1 MAIVAA
7 PRQLTDEEF
16 EQEALDSL
24 EQTWRRPPGLAGWLR
39 SVNHRSIGKRYI
51 ATGLF
56 FFVLAGIAA
65 LLMRIQLMYPE
76 NRFLDYELYNQLFTM
91 HGTTMMFLFAVP
103 IMEGVGIYFVP
114 LMLGTRD
121 MAFPRLNA
129 FGYYTFLLAG
139 LVLWGSLLFG
149 SAPDGGWFAYVP
161 LTGPEFSPGKGIDFY
176 LTLITFL
183 EVAALVAAVELIV
196 TVFKQRAPGMTMNRV
211 PLFVWAILV
220 MAFMLVFAMPPLM
233 VASVELMLDRT
244 IATDFFNPA
253 AGGHPLL
260 WQHLF
265 WFFGHPEV
273 YIILVPALGIVSTVV
288 STFSR
293 RPIIGYIPLVLSFV
307 AIGFLSFGLWVHHM
321 FAAGLPSLSLSFFTV
336 ASMMIAIPSGVQI
349 FATLATMAA
358 GRVRFPTAMLFVV
371 GFVVIFVMGGITG
384 VMVAMVPFDLQVHD
398 TYFVVAHFHYVL
410 IGGAVMPL
418 FAGIYYWFPKIT
430 GRLLDEGMGR
440 WQFWLL
446 FTGFN
451 VTFLPMHITGF
462 LGMPRRVYTYLDGL
476 GWNELNLL
484 STIGA
489 FIVAFGLVLF
499 AVNVIKS
506 LRDGEE
512 AGPNPWNAGTL
523 EWATSSP
530 PAPYNFR
537 KIPLVRSRE
546 PLWDE
551 APTGV
556 EGEAEM
562 EPLVEEGP
570 LALST
575 ERRETL
581 GTSILDAR
589 PEQRIVL
596 PGPTWLPLL
605 TALVVGFT
613 FIGVMIDLILVPI
626 GAFLVFV
633 AIVAWHWPT
642 GRQWDMDYAK
652 AGPPGSLPTS
662 TVVTAFGGKPPFANG
677 MWFLILIETVVFGA
691 LISTYFYL
699 RAGSAEWPL
708 GGISEPELLLPTIN
722 TVILLLSSV
731 PIHFAD
737 QGIREGNQ
745 RRLRVGI
752 TLSFVMGALFLAL
765 KYVEYS
771 NLDYTWATNAYA
783 SIKWTIVGFHSAHV
797 IALLLK
803 TVVVGVLAFQGYF
816 NAERNAG
823 VQVNG
828 VYWHF
833 VVAIWIPL
841 YATLYLAPY
850 VF

>member
-1 MAIVAA
+1 MAITAT
-7 PRQLTDEEF
+7 PQELSDEYP
-16 EQEALDSL
+16 QEELNTL
-24 EQTWRRPPGLAGWLR
+24 EQTWRRPAGIVGWLTA
-39 SVNHRSIGKRYI
+39 VNHRSIGKRYI
-51 ATGLF
+51 ATGLLF
-56 FFVLAGIAA
+56 FLLAGIAA
-65 LLMRIQLMYPE
+65 LLMRVQLMFPE
-76 NRFLDYELYNQLFTM
+76 SRFLNYDLYNQLFTM

-114 LMLGTRD
+114 LMIGTRD

-139 LVLWGSLLFG
+139 LVLWTSLFFG

-161 LTGPEFSPGKGIDFY
+161 LTGPEYSPDIGIDFY

-196 TVFKQRAPGMTMNRV
+196 TVFKQRAPGMTINRV

-220 MAFMLVFAMPPLM
+220 MSFMIVFAMPPLM

-244 IATDFFNPA
+244 IATDFFNVA

-273 YIILVPALGIVSTVV
+273 YIILVPALGIISTIVP
-288 STFSR
+288 TFSR

-358 GRVRFPTAMLFVV
+358 GRVQFTTPMLFVV
-371 GFVVIFVMGGITG
+371 GFVIIFVMGGITG

-418 FAGIYYWFPKIT
+418 FAGIHYWFPKLT
-430 GRLLDEGMGR
+430 GRMLDETMGR

-462 LGMPRRVYTYLDGL
+462 VGMPRRVYTYLDGL
-476 GWNELNLL
+476 GWNELNFI

-489 FIVAFGLVLF
+489 FIVAAGLLLF
-499 AVNVIKS
+499 LANVYRS
-506 LRDGEE
+506 LRYGEE

-523 EWATSSP
+523 EWATTSP
-530 PAPYNFR
+530 PLPYNFLQ
-537 KIPLVRSRE
+537 IPVVRSRE
-546 PLWDE
+546 PLWDRPEEQERRARE
-551 APTGV
+551 ASKL
-556 EGEAEM
+556 E
-562 EPLVEEGP
+562 EEGT

-575 ERRETL
+575 DRRETL
-581 GTSILDAR
+581 GTTMLDAT
-589 PEQRIVL
+589 PEQRVVL
-596 PGPTWLPLL
+596 PSPTWLPLL
-605 TALVVGFT
+605 TALAVGFT
-613 FIGVMIDLILVPI
+613 FIAVMIDLVLVPI
-626 GAFLVFV
+626 GAFLIFV
-633 AIVAWHWPT
+633 VIVAWHWPT
-642 GRQWDMDYAK
+642 GRQRDMDYAK

-662 TVVTAFGGKPPFANG
+662 TVSTAHGAKPPYANG
-677 MWFLILIETVVFGA
+677 MWFLILIETVVFGS

-699 RAGSAEWPL
+699 RAASPEWPL

-722 TVILLLSSV
+722 TVILLVSSV

-737 QGIREGNQ
+737 QGIRKGNQ
-745 RRLRVGI
+745 TRLRVGLL
-752 TLSFVMGALFLAL
+752 LSFILGVIFLAL

-771 NLDYTWATNAYA
+771 NLDYNWATNAYA

-816 NAERNAG
+816 NEERNAG

-850 VF
+850 VL